1 MRRIFDYIYFMYY
14 NKLSI
19 SQLYDKFYEDIR
31 LKILGEKDSYII
43 GNSIEELTTY
53 YYQSKNLDLL
63 EIDNEKGESAEIKKQ
78 VRTVPASQRDH
89 FYQSDGDLKY
99 EFESIHVTIALK
111 YNPNFQNILAVR
123 PSTISLSWSPDDLK
137 WNAYGVDFSLDIKG
151 YGFSKSQDQIASEI
165 NWQKQQIYNFLH
177 LVNTEIEKCSITLQ
191 SRIRSFVSERKI
203 KLEQDQ
209 DKYASLLTQINI
221 PLKKR
226 EDEATKRIQ
235 IDHKPLVSSVRPTA
249 KQPENFYIDRQKVLD
264 IISVIDN
271 QGMQFEKTPQS
282 FQQSGEEDLRNVI
295 LVGLNALFE
304 GKATGETFNNKGK
317 SDIYL
322 NIEKGSI
329 LVCECKIW
337 AGQNLYGKTIDQLLS
352 YLTWRENFGIM
363 ITFVRN
369 KSFSKVLSEPEQVI
383 ISHKTF
389 LNGFKKLSNTHF
401 LSNHHLPGDDLKKV
415 EVHHL
420 FYHVQG

>member
-1 MRRIFDYIYFMYY
+1 M
-14 NKLSI
+14 
-19 SQLYDKFYEDIR
+19 
-31 LKILGEKDSYII
+31 
-43 GNSIEELTTY
+43 
-53 YYQSKNLDLL
+53 
-63 EIDNEKGESAEIKKQ
+63 
-78 VRTVPASQRDH
+78 
-89 FYQSDGDLKY
+89 
-99 EFESIHVTIALK
+99 
-111 YNPNFQNILAVR
+111 
-123 PSTISLSWSPDDLK
+123 
-137 WNAYGVDFSLDIKG
+137 
-151 YGFSKSQDQIASEI
+151 
-165 NWQKQQIYNFLH
+165 H

-209 DKYASLLTQINI
+209 DKYASLITQINI

-304 GKATGETFNNKGK
+304 GKATGDTFNNKGK